1 MLKLRIYL
9 QFVVSRL
16 LGTGVDTLILWIC
29 STFIFSSYWEVYVLS
44 PIISFEFAV
53 LSNFLCSYFWIWKSR
68 IGRRST
74 SDFCIRFLMFNLSS
88 GAGFLMK
95 MFFRLIFQKIF
106 GWDVIYCNLAAL
118 LISGLFNYFVA
129 DMLVFK
135 SRKRVKVESFDSND
149 CWISTLH
156 KPIKLFLFGELSLNL
171 STKFASK
178 KNLISISSPSR
189 LVAKQGELLYIYFS
203 LVLWYTPPHLW

>member
-53 LSNFLCSYFWIWKSR
+53 LSNFLGSYFWIWKSR

-95 MFFRLIFQKIF
+95 MFFLLIFQKIF

-149 CWISTLH
+149 C
-156 KPIKLFLFGELSLNL
+156 
-171 STKFASK
+171 
-178 KNLISISSPSR
+178 
-189 LVAKQGELLYIYFS
+189 
-203 LVLWYTPPHLW
+203 

>member
-95 MFFRLIFQKIF
+95 MFFLLIFQKIF
-106 GWDVIYCNLAAL
+106 GWDVIYCNLAAQT
-118 LISGLFNYFVA
+118 GE
-129 DMLVFK
+129 
-135 SRKRVKVESFDSND
+135 SRKFRQQRLLN
-149 CWISTLH
+149 TAPLH
-156 KPIKLFLFGELSLNL
+156 KPIKLFLFGELSLNPP
-171 STKFASK
+171 TKFASK
-178 KNLISISSPSR
+178 KES
-189 LVAKQGELLYIYFS
+189 YFYFKPVS
-203 LVLWYTPPHLW
+203 TCC

>member
-16 LGTGVDTLILWIC
+16 LGTGVDTLVLWIC
-29 STFIFSSYWEVYVLS
+29 SNFLFSGYWAEYILS

-74 SDFCIRFLMFNLSS
+74 SDFFVRFFVFNLSS

-95 MFFRLIFQKIF
+95 MVFLLIFQKIF
-106 GWDVIYCNLAAL
+106 EWDVVYCNLAAL
-118 LISGLFNYFVA
+118 IFSGLFNYFVA
-129 DMLVFK
+129 DLLVFR
-135 SRKRVKVESFDSND
+135 SRKQVKVGDLGGNE
-149 CWISTLH
+149 
-156 KPIKLFLFGELSLNL
+156 G
-171 STKFASK
+171 
-178 KNLISISSPSR
+178 
-189 LVAKQGELLYIYFS
+189 
-203 LVLWYTPPHLW
+203 

>member
-95 MFFRLIFQKIF
+95 MFFLLIFQKIF
-106 GWDVIYCNLAAL
+106 GWDVIYCNLAAQL
-118 LISGLFNYFVA
+118 FRSGYA
-129 DMLVFK
+129 GIQIAQTGE
-135 SRKRVKVESFDSND
+135 SRKFRQQRLLN
-149 CWISTLH
+149 IAPLY
-156 KPIKLFLFGELSLNL
+156 KPIKLFLFSELSLNPP
-171 STKFASK
+171 TKFAFK

-189 LVAKQGELLYIYFS
+189 LVAKQE
-203 LVLWYTPPHLW
+203 

>member
-95 MFFRLIFQKIF
+95 MFFLLIFQKIF

-118 LISGLFNYFVA
+118 LISG
-129 DMLVFK
+129 
-135 SRKRVKVESFDSND
+135 
-149 CWISTLH
+149 
-156 KPIKLFLFGELSLNL
+156 
-171 STKFASK
+171 
-178 KNLISISSPSR
+178 
-189 LVAKQGELLYIYFS
+189 
-203 LVLWYTPPHLW
+203 

>member
-53 LSNFLCSYFWIWKSR
+53 LSNF
-68 IGRRST
+68 
-74 SDFCIRFLMFNLSS
+74 CIRFLMFNLSS

-95 MFFRLIFQKIF
+95 MFFLLIFQKIF

-149 CWISTLH
+149 C
-156 KPIKLFLFGELSLNL
+156 
-171 STKFASK
+171 
-178 KNLISISSPSR
+178 
-189 LVAKQGELLYIYFS
+189 
-203 LVLWYTPPHLW
+203 

>member
-95 MFFRLIFQKIF
+95 MFFLLIFQKIF

-149 CWISTLH
+149 CRISTLH

-203 LVLWYTPPHLW
+203 LVLWYTPPHL

>member
-95 MFFRLIFQKIF
+95 M
-106 GWDVIYCNLAAL
+106 
-118 LISGLFNYFVA
+118 
-129 DMLVFK
+129 LVFK

>member
-88 GAGFLMK
+88 GARRQRQMCI
-95 MFFRLIFQKIF
+95 RDRIF

-149 CWISTLH
+149 C
-156 KPIKLFLFGELSLNL
+156 
-171 STKFASK
+171 
-178 KNLISISSPSR
+178 
-189 LVAKQGELLYIYFS
+189 
-203 LVLWYTPPHLW
+203 